1 MAIAKQ
7 IALCYNH
14 HMDIALNK
22 NDIYEAEISGFTSE
36 GLGVCRVSGRAVF
49 VPRALPGEL
58 WRVRIVK
65 VTSTAVYGRGEAL
78 LSPSPSR
85 VEPECPHFGRCG
97 GCALMHMSYDCELE
111 MKLSRVNEAF
121 RRLGGLEL
129 RAERIIGS
137 DSVEG
142 YRNKAVYAVGETGE
156 GPAAGFYRPGSHDV
170 VPAPAC
176 LLQSEEASAC
186 AGAVVAWM
194 CENGLR
200 AWDGKEGVRH
210 VYTRRARDGAAI
222 CCVVVG
228 RRARHAR
235 ASSSG
240 APPPCRKRRF

>member
-85 VEPECPHFGRCG
+85 VEPQCPHFGRCG
-97 GCALMHMSYDCELE
+97 GCALMDMS
-111 MKLSRVNEAF
+111 
-121 RRLGGLEL
+121 
-129 RAERIIGS
+129 
-137 DSVEG
+137 
-142 YRNKAVYAVGETGE
+142 
-156 GPAAGFYRPGSHDV
+156 
-170 VPAPAC
+170 
-176 LLQSEEASAC
+176 
-186 AGAVVAWM
+186 
-194 CENGLR
+194 
-200 AWDGKEGVRH
+200 
-210 VYTRRARDGAAI
+210 
-222 CCVVVG
+222 
-228 RRARHAR
+228 
-235 ASSSG
+235 
-240 APPPCRKRRF
+240 